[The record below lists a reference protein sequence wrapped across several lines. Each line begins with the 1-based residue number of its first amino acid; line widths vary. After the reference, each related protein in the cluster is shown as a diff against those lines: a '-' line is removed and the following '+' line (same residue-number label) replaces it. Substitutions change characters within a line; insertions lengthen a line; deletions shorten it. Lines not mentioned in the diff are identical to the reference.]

1 MPRPAV
7 AVASIE
13 RIPMS
18 LQHQANRRLAAPIV
32 IDHEPLA
39 APARETARE
48 PAAPPTGP
56 RRREDDFDVLALAP
70 ARYDHIDRLYRN
82 VVLVLFAIGLAVGF
96 WFKG

>member
-1 MPRPAV
+1 
-7 AVASIE
+7 
-13 RIPMS
+13 MS
-18 LQHQANRRLAAPIV
+18 LQHQANPRPAAPIV

-70 ARYDHIDRLYRN
+70 SRYDHIDRLYRN

-96 WFKG
+96 WFKS

>member
-1 MPRPAV
+1 
-7 AVASIE
+7 
-13 RIPMS
+13 MS